1 MIQTEESIM
10 KKMHIAM
17 LIVAIGFAALI
28 GGCKSSEKITRTS
41 QLPTAPTEGNLKV
54 LMHDSTLYELQ
65 TFALR
70 DSLLVGSGNKI
81 QEGRIQKF
89 SGVLNIHNIAYIQS
103 NTSAPLKDFIAAG
116 AAVFFVG
123 TVASYLGD
131 FNNKGLAVTEHQNV
145 VTVYTGPINGGGGG
159 GWGSGFCCPLVYSH
173 EGSSN
178 YLESETFAGAV
189 FKGAERTAFDVLHH
203 AQPDHGKLMLTVTDE
218 GQETEYT
225 NEMKIL
231 SVDAPNGVT
240 VIPDFKGA
248 MHTISQ
254 KVEPVRCIDFAG
266 TNRLDEVLNQDER
279 YWQSDLNSNDFTQSS
294 GLRDGLILEFRKP
307 AAAKVAKIVVTG
319 TNTRLAVFAFEHIFK
334 MKGENRL
341 QWYQR
346 LENDPVERMK
356 FVRFMLREGMLR
368 VSVWHGDKWVEQAAI
383 VDVGPLITKP
393 QVALLDLN
401 EVGGDTVK
409 IKLECT
415 TDLWKID
422 QVYLDCSSDADVTV
436 HEFSP
441 TSAIT
446 DDGRDVSSVLAQDD
460 DQYYAMMLGQSAKVL
475 FDIPPAAPGINRTYI
490 LKTKGY
496 YHQWFD
502 SHGEDHVA
510 EVDRIL
516 AEPMYGSKVFLP
528 LWKEQKANYR

>member
-17 LIVAIGFAALI
+17 LIVAIGFAALV

-41 QLPTAPTEGNLKV
+41 QLPIAPTEGDLKV
-54 LMHDSTLYELQ
+54 LMNDSTLYELH

-70 DSLLVGSGNKI
+70 DSLLVGSGDKI
-81 QEGRIQKF
+81 QGGRNQKF
-89 SGVLNIHNIAYIQS
+89 SGALNMHKIAYIQS
-103 NTSAPLKDFIAAG
+103 DVSAPLTDFIAAG

-131 FNNKGLAVTEHQNV
+131 FNNKGFAVTEHQSV
-145 VTVYTGPINGGGGG
+145 VTVSTLPSGGGGG
-159 GWGSGFCCPLVYSH
+159 LGSCPLVYSH
-173 EGSSN
+173 DGSSD

-203 AQPDHGKLMLTVTDE
+203 VQPEHGKVMLTITDK

-254 KVEPVRCIDFAG
+254 KVEPVRCTDFTG
-266 TNRLDEVLNQDER
+266 NNQLNEVLDEDKD
-279 YWQSDLNSNDFTQSS
+279 YWQSDLNAKDLTQAS
-294 GLRDGLILEFRKP
+294 GLRDGLVLEFLKP
-307 AAAKVAKIVVTG
+307 TAAKTAKIVVTG
-319 TNTRLAVFAFEHIFK
+319 TNTKLAIFAFEHIFK
-334 MKGENRL
+334 MKGESRF

-368 VSVWHGDKWVEQAAI
+368 VSAWHRDKWVEQAGI

-401 EVGGDTVK
+401 EIGGDTVK

-422 QVYLDCSSDADVTV
+422 QVYLDYSSDADVTV

-446 DDGRDVSSVLAQDD
+446 DDGRDVSSLLAQDD
-460 DQYYAMMLGQSAKVL
+460 DQYYAMMLGQSAKVS
-475 FDIPPAAPGINRTYI
+475 FDIPPAAPGVNRTYV
-490 LKTKGY
+490 LKTRGY

-528 LWKEQKANYR
+528 LWKEQKQNYR

>member
-1 MIQTEESIM
+1 M

-17 LIVAIGFAALI
+17 LIVAIGFAALV

-41 QLPTAPTEGNLKV
+41 QLPIAPTEGDLKV
-54 LMHDSTLYELQ
+54 LMNDSSLYELQ

-70 DSLLVGSGNKI
+70 DSLVVGTGNKI
-81 QEGRIQKF
+81 QEGRKQNF
-89 SGVLNIHNIAYIQS
+89 SGALDIHNIAYIQS
-103 NTSAPLKDFIAAG
+103 NKSAPLKDFIAAG

-131 FNNKGLAVTEHQNV
+131 FTNRGFAVTEHQSL
-145 VTVYTGPINGGGGG
+145 VTVSTLPSGGGGG
-159 GWGSGFCCPLVYSH
+159 LGSCPLVYSH
-173 EGSSN
+173 DTSSD

-203 AQPDHGKLMLTVTDE
+203 VQPEHGKVMLTITDK

-240 VIPDFKGA
+240 VIPDFKGG

-254 KVEPVRCIDFAG
+254 KVEPVRCIDFTG
-266 TNRLDEVLNQDER
+266 NNRLDEVLNQDER
-279 YWQSDLNSNDFTQSS
+279 YWQSDLNSKDFTQSS
-294 GLRDGLILEFRKP
+294 GLRDGLVLEFRKP
-307 AAAKVAKIVVTG
+307 ASAKAAKIVVTG
-319 TNTRLAVFAFEHIFK
+319 TNTKLAVFAFEHIFK

-393 QVALLDLN
+393 QVALLNLDGLD
-401 EVGGDTVK
+401 GDAVK

-422 QVYLDCSSDADVTV
+422 QVYLDYSSDADVTV

-446 DDGRDVSSVLAQDD
+446 DDGRDVSELLAQDD

-475 FDIPPAAPGINRTYI
+475 FDIPPAPPGINRTYI

>member
-1 MIQTEESIM
+1 MIQTKESIM
-10 KKMHIAM
+10 KKMQNAV
-17 LIVAIGFAALI
+17 LIVVIGIAALV

-41 QLPTAPTEGNLKV
+41 QLSITPTEGDLRV
-54 LMHDSTLYELQ
+54 LMNDSTLYELQ

-70 DSLLVGSGNKI
+70 DSLLIGSGIKI
-81 QEGRIQKF
+81 VGGRETKF
-89 SGVLNIHNIAYIQS
+89 SGTLSMQEIAYIQS
-103 NTSAPLKDFIAAG
+103 NKSAPLKDFIAAG

-131 FNNKGLAVTEHQNV
+131 FTSGGLAVTEHYGL
-145 VTVYTGPINGGGGG
+145 VTVSTYPGGGGG
-159 GWGSGFCCPLVYSH
+159 GGGGFCCPLVYSQD
-173 EGSSN
+173 GSMN

-203 AQPDHGKLMLTVTDE
+203 AKPDDGKLMLTVTDE

-231 SVDAPNGVT
+231 AVDAPNGVT
-240 VIPDFKGA
+240 VIPDFKGG

-254 KVEPVRCIDFAG
+254 KVEPERCIDFNGSDHLA
-266 TNRLDEVLNQDER
+266 EILNQDER
-279 YWQSDLNSNDFTQSS
+279 YWQSDLDGKDFRQRS
-294 GLRDGLILEFRKP
+294 GLRDGLILQFRKP
-307 AAAKVAKIVVTG
+307 SAAKTAKIVVTG

-346 LENDPVERMK
+346 LEHDPAERMK
-356 FVRFMLREGMLR
+356 FVKFMLREGMLR
-368 VSVWHGDKWVEQAAI
+368 VNVWQQGQWVEQAAI

-393 QVALLDLN
+393 QVALLNLSG
-401 EVGGDTVK
+401 VAGDTVK

-422 QVYLDCSSDADVTV
+422 QVYLDYSSDADITV
-436 HEFSP
+436 QEFSP

-446 DDGRDVSSVLAQDD
+446 EDGREVSALLSQDD
-460 DQYYAMMLGQSAKVL
+460 RQYYAMMLGESAKVS
-475 FDIPPAAPGINRTYI
+475 FDIPPVAPGINRTYV

-516 AEPMYGSKVFLP
+516 AEPMYGSKIFLP
-528 LWKEQKANYR
+528 LWKDQKQNYR

>member
-10 KKMHIAM
+10 KKIQYAT
-17 LIVAIGFAALI
+17 LIVVIMLLA
-28 GGCKSSEKITRTS
+28 GGCKTSEKITRTS
-41 QLPTAPTEGNLKV
+41 QLPSTSTEGNLKV
-54 LMHDSTLYELQ
+54 LMKDSILYYLQ
-65 TFALR
+65 TYSLR
-70 DSLLVGSGNKI
+70 DSLLVGSGNKFH
-81 QEGRIQKF
+81 EGRKEHF
-89 SGVLNIHNIAYIQS
+89 YGALNVHEIAYIQS
-103 NTSAPLKDFIAAG
+103 DISAPLRDFIAAG

-131 FNNKGLAVTEHQNV
+131 FSNRGFAVTEHQSL
-145 VTVYTGPINGGGGG
+145 VTGGGVGGGGL
-159 GWGSGFCCPLVYSH
+159 GSCPLVYSH
-173 EGSSN
+173 EGSSE

-225 NEMKIL
+225 NEIKIL

-254 KVEPVRCIDFAG
+254 KVDPVRCTDFNG
-266 TNRLDEVLNQDER
+266 NDRLKEVLDEDKD
-279 YWQSDLNSNDFTQSS
+279 YWQSDLKAKDITQAS
-294 GLRDGLILEFRKP
+294 GLRDGLVLEFRKP
-307 AAAKVAKIVVTG
+307 ASAKTAKIVVTG

-368 VSVWHGDKWVEQAAI
+368 VSVWNREKWVEQACI

-393 QVALLDLN
+393 QVALLNLN
-401 EVGGDTVK
+401 GVPGDTVK

-422 QVYLDCSSDADVTV
+422 QVYLDYSSDADVTV

-446 DDGRDVSSVLAQDD
+446 DDGMDVSNLLAQDD
-460 DQYYAMMLGQSAKVL
+460 DQYYAMMLGQSAKVS

-528 LWKEQKANYR
+528 LWIEQKQNYR

>member
-1 MIQTEESIM
+1 M
-10 KKMHIAM
+10 KKIQNVTLIMAIA
-17 LIVAIGFAALI
+17 LAALA

-41 QLPTAPTEGNLKV
+41 QLPNTPTEGNLKV
-54 LMHDSTLYELQ
+54 LMKDSILYELE
-65 TFALR
+65 TYALR
-70 DSLLVGSGNKI
+70 DSHLVGSGNKI
-81 QEGRIQKF
+81 QEGRKQHF
-89 SGVLNIHNIAYIQS
+89 YGALNVHDIAYIQS
-103 NTSAPLKDFIAAG
+103 DISAPLKDFVAAG

-131 FNNKGLAVTEHQNV
+131 FSNKRFAVNEHQSV
-145 VTVYTGPINGGGGG
+145 VTVSTLGGGGG
-159 GWGSGFCCPLVYSH
+159 GGGLGSCPLVYSH
-173 EGSSN
+173 EGSSD

-240 VIPDFKGA
+240 VIPDFKGVI
-248 MHTISQ
+248 HTISQ
-254 KVEPVRCIDFAG
+254 EVKPVRCIDFNG
-266 TNRLDEVLNQDER
+266 GNRLSEVLNRDEH
-279 YWQSDLNSNDFTQSS
+279 YWQSDLDGKDFTQSS

-307 AAAKVAKIVVTG
+307 AAAKAAKIVVTG

-341 QWYQR
+341 QWYQK
-346 LENDPVERMK
+346 LENDPAEQMK
-356 FVRFMLREGMLR
+356 FVRFMVREGMMR
-368 VSVWHGDKWVEQAAI
+368 VSVWQKEHWNDQAAI
-383 VDVGPLITKP
+383 AGIGPLITKP
-393 QVALLDLN
+393 QIATLDLRA
-401 EVGGDTVK
+401 VKGDTVK
-409 IKLECT
+409 IKLEAT

-422 QVYLDCSSDADVTV
+422 QVYLDYSSDAEVAV

-441 TSAIT
+441 TTAIT
-446 DDGRDVSSVLAQDD
+446 EDGKDVSSLLAQDD
-460 DQYYAMMLGQSAKVL
+460 NQYYAMMLGQSAEVT
-475 FDIPPAAPGINRTYI
+475 FEIPPVPPGINRTYI

>member
-1 MIQTEESIM
+1 M
-10 KKMHIAM
+10 KKIKNVT
-17 LIVAIGFAALI
+17 LIMAIVLAALA

-41 QLPTAPTEGNLKV
+41 QLPSTPTEGNLKV
-54 LMHDSTLYELQ
+54 LMNDSTLYELQ
-65 TFALR
+65 TYALR
-70 DSLLVGSGNKI
+70 DSLLIGSGNKF
-81 QEGRIQKF
+81 QEGRKQHF
-89 SGVLNIHNIAYIQS
+89 SGALNLHDIAYIQS
-103 NTSAPLKDFIAAG
+103 NVSAPLKDFIAVG

-123 TVASYLGD
+123 TVASYFGD
-131 FNNKGLAVTEHQNV
+131 FEKSGFAVTEHQSL
-145 VTVYTGPINGGGGG
+145 VTIGGGGG
-159 GWGSGFCCPLVYSH
+159 GGGLCCPLVYSH
-173 EGSSN
+173 DGSSD

-203 AQPDHGKLMLTVTDE
+203 AQPDHGKLILTVTDE

-240 VIPDFKGA
+240 VIPDFKGG

-254 KVEPVRCIDFAG
+254 QVEPVRCIDF
-266 TNRLDEVLNQDER
+266 NSNDRLSEVLNEDKR
-279 YWQSDLNSNDFTQSS
+279 YWQSDLNGKDFTQSS
-294 GLRDGLILEFRKP
+294 GLRDGLILEFPKP
-307 AAAKVAKIVVTG
+307 AAAKTAKIVVTG

-356 FVRFMLREGMLR
+356 FVRFMLREGLLR
-368 VSVWHGDKWVEQAAI
+368 ASVWQREQWVEQAAI

-393 QVALLDLN
+393 QVALLNLN
-401 EVGGDTVK
+401 GVAGDTVK

-422 QVYLDCSSDADVTV
+422 QVYLDYSSDADVAV
-436 HEFSP
+436 REFSP
-441 TSAIT
+441 TTAIT
-446 DDGRDVSSVLAQDD
+446 DDGRDVSGLLAQDD
-460 DQYYAMMLGQSAKVL
+460 NQYYAMMLGQSAKVS
-475 FDIPPAAPGINRTYI
+475 FDIPPAALGINRTYI

-516 AEPMYGSKVFLP
+516 SEPMYGSKIFLP
-528 LWKEQKANYR
+528 LWKEQKQNYR

>member
-1 MIQTEESIM
+1 M
-10 KKMHIAM
+10 KKMHNVTLIA
-17 LIVAIGFAALI
+17 AIGLAALV

-41 QLPTAPTEGNLKV
+41 QLPIVATEGDLKV
-54 LMHDSTLYELQ
+54 LMNDSTLYELQ

-70 DSLLVGSGNKI
+70 DSLLIGSGSKI
-81 QEGRIQKF
+81 QEGRKQNF
-89 SGVLNIHNIAYIQS
+89 SGALNLHKIAYIQS
-103 NTSAPLKDFIAAG
+103 NESAPLKDFVAAG
-116 AAVFFVG
+116 AAVFFIG

-131 FNNKGLAVTEHQNV
+131 FNNRGFAVTEHQSV
-145 VTVYTGPINGGGGG
+145 VTVSTLPSGGGGG
-159 GWGSGFCCPLVYSH
+159 LGSCPLVYSH
-173 EGSSN
+173 DGSSN

-189 FKGAERTAFDVLHH
+189 FKGAERTAFDVLQH

-231 SVDAPNGVT
+231 SVDAPNGVA
-240 VIPDFKGA
+240 VIPDFKGG

-254 KVEPVRCIDFAG
+254 KVEPERCVDFSG
-266 TNRLDEVLNQDER
+266 SNRLSEVLNQDKR
-279 YWQSDLNSNDFTQSS
+279 YWQSDLNSKDFTQSS

-307 AAAKVAKIVVTG
+307 TAVKGAKIVVTG

-356 FVRFMLREGMLR
+356 FVRFMMREGMLR
-368 VSVWHGDKWVEQAAI
+368 VSVWHRDQWVEQAAI

-393 QVALLDLN
+393 QVALLNLDG
-401 EVGGDTVK
+401 VDGDTVK

-422 QVYLDCSSDADVTV
+422 QVYLDYSSDADVTV
-436 HEFSP
+436 REFSP

-446 DDGRDVSSVLAQDD
+446 DDGRDVSGLLAKDD
-460 DQYYAMMLGQSAKVL
+460 DQYYAMMLGQSATVS
-475 FDIPPAAPGINRTYI
+475 FDIPPAAPGVNRIYI

-516 AEPMYGSKVFLP
+516 VEPMYGSKVFLP
-528 LWKEQKANYR
+528 LWKEQKQNYR

>member
-1 MIQTEESIM
+1 M
-10 KKMHIAM
+10 KNLQYAT
-17 LIVAIGFAALI
+17 LIIVIVLAALS

-41 QLPTAPTEGNLKV
+41 QLPYTPTEGNLRV
-54 LMHDSTLYELQ
+54 LMNDSTLYELQ
-65 TFALR
+65 TFALK
-70 DSLLVGSGNKI
+70 DSLVVGSGNKI
-81 QEGRIQKF
+81 QEGRKQHF
-89 SGVLNIHNIAYIQS
+89 YGALNIHDIAYLQS
-103 NTSAPLKDFIAAG
+103 DVSAPLKDFIAAG

-123 TVASYLGD
+123 TVASYLTD
-131 FNNKGLAVTEHQNV
+131 FNNKGFTVAEHQSL
-145 VTVYTGPINGGGGG
+145 VTVSTLPGGGGG
-159 GWGSGFCCPLVYSH
+159 GGGFCCPLVYSH
-173 EGSSN
+173 EGLSE

-203 AQPDHGKLMLTVTDE
+203 AQPEHGKLMLTVTDE

-231 SVDAPNGVT
+231 SVDAPHGVT
-240 VIPDFKGA
+240 VIPDFKGG

-254 KVEPVRCIDFAG
+254 KVEPLRCIDFNG
-266 TNRLDEVLNQDER
+266 SNRLNEVLNQDKR
-279 YWQSDLNSNDFTQSS
+279 YWQSDLNSKDFTQSS
-294 GLRDGLILEFRKP
+294 GLRDGLFLEFRKP
-307 AAAKVAKIVVTG
+307 AAAKTAKIIVTG

-368 VSVWHGDKWVEQAAI
+368 VSVWQQEQWIEQAAI

-393 QVALLDLN
+393 QVALLNLN
-401 EVGGDTVK
+401 GVAGDTVK

-422 QVYLDCSSDADVTV
+422 EVYLDYSSDADVV
-436 HEFSP
+436 VQEFSP
-441 TSAIT
+441 VSAIT
-446 DDGRDVSSVLAQDD
+446 DDGRDVSGLLAKDD
-460 DQYYAMMLGQSAKVL
+460 DQYYAMMLGQSAKVS
-475 FDIPPAAPGINRTYI
+475 FDIPPAAPGVNRTYV

-502 SHGEDHVA
+502 SHGEDHAA

-528 LWKEQKANYR
+528 LWKEQKQNYR